1 MKQLNVRTLPTEQP
15 PYNEWCEEF
24 KVSSRVQEREGIDRA
39 NTIMAEW
46 NHKQFKNNIK
56 QSTMN
61 EKISHSLTLFI
72 IGALAIIISL
82 ASCKTGYGCHGN
94 QSWEKMVKRNNKFN

>member
-1 MKQLNVRTLPTEQP
+1 MEKLPINKP
-15 PYNEWCEEF
+15 PYNEWCKEF
-24 KVSSRVQEREGIDRA
+24 KVSSRVQNREGIDRA
-39 NTIMAEW
+39 NTIMSQW
-46 NHKQFKNNIK
+46 NQNKFKENIK

-61 EKISHSLTLFI
+61 EKISHSLTLLI
-72 IGALAIIISL
+72 IGALAIIFSL

>member
-1 MKQLNVRTLPTEQP
+1 MKTLPINKP
-15 PYNEWCEEF
+15 PYNEWCKEF
-24 KVSSRVQEREGIDRA
+24 KVSSRVQKREGIDRA
-39 NTIMAEW
+39 NTIMAQW
-46 NHKQFKNNIK
+46 NQTQFKNNIK

-72 IGALAIIISL
+72 IGALAIILSL

-94 QSWEKMVKRNNKFN
+94 QSWEKMTKRNNKFN